1 LKKED
6 RRCTKN
12 YNSKLLEAVSEHKQ
26 QQLRF
31 ITAGKRK
38 QKKRGFK
45 GTVHDFFTFSL
56 TFRMCLL
63 SEAKVARKVL
73 AEKTF
78 IK

>member
-12 YNSKLLEAVSEHKQ
+12 YNSKLLEAVCEHKQ

-38 QKKRGFK
+38 QKNVDLKRQFIFFSQ
-45 GTVHDFFTFSL
+45 FFTH
-56 TFRMCLL
+56 L
-63 SEAKVARKVL
+63 SHVSSVRGEGGQEGVG
-73 AEKTF
+73 
-78 IK
+78 

>member
-12 YNSKLLEAVSEHKQ
+12 YNSKLLEAVCEHKQ

-45 GTVHDFFTFSL
+45 GTGHIFYVHFFTH
-56 TFRMCLL
+56 L
-63 SEAKVARKVL
+63 SHVSSVRGKGGQEGVG
-73 AEKTF
+73 
-78 IK
+78 